1 MAAPLLTRLRPGARR
16 SQGNP
21 IVYFDIKLGRY
32 GEGTPLGRI
41 LIELKAR
48 AHIRPNACESA
59 CVTACRALVF
69 RC

>member
-1 MAAPLLTRLRPGARR
+1 VLTRLRPGARR

-48 AHIRPNACESA
+48 CAYPPECVRERVRHCVPRP
-59 CVTACRALVF
+59 VF
-69 RC
+69 RG